1 MEPLVPAEGAQ
12 ALDDEV
18 VALIA
23 ESNQLAGR
31 IHPILRDSIGD
42 RLTGVILNHGSC
54 AP

>member
-1 MEPLVPAEGAQ
+1 MEPLVPAEGTR

-18 VALIA
+18 VFLIA

-42 RLTGVILNHGSC
+42 LVRSMTAII
-54 AP
+54 PI